1 MRPLP
6 IRYVRDLPA
15 AQRFYEAL
23 GLDVDFAGRAPRQG
37 GTRWVELVGSARAV
51 MALHYPDDADAPIA
65 DEAVVAEPADPG
77 HAAAPS
83 GGLAVELAFEAEEPL
98 EEVVARL
105 RAAGFEPA
113 TAIVDESHGRS
124 FTVRDPEG
132 LRIQVN
138 EHDRALDG

>member
-1 MRPLP
+1 MRPMP

-15 AQRFYEAL
+15 SQRFYEAL
-23 GLDVDFAGRAPRQG
+23 GLRLDFAGRAPRQG
-37 GTRWVELVGSARAV
+37 GTRWVELVGPAKAV
-51 MALHYPDDADAPIA
+51 MALHYADDADVPITGDTRGVPA
-65 DEAVVAEPADPG
+65 ASESQEPPV
-77 HAAAPS
+77 
-83 GGLAVELAFEAEEPL
+83 GLAVELAFDADEPL

-124 FTVRDPEG
+124 FTVCDPEG

-138 EHDRALDG
+138 EHDRALHG